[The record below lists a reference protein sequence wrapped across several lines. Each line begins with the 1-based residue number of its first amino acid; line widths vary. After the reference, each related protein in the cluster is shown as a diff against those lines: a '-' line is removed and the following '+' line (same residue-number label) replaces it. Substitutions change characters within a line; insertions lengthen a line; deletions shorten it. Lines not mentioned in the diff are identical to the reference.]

1 MGTHHRACHSTL
13 FNRNRSTIITMRLP
27 RLCALALAVEY
38 VHGYLDTT
46 PFFMF
51 STSELLNPDSQLQS
65 ADGIVSNVALSLTSC
80 PSDFYIL
87 VSQQGV
93 SGRDYESIKSTPVLA
108 QALSAQSK
116 RGVRSSMVVPDVVGS
131 INPSSWIELLQTK
144 CGVETTEIDGSTGA
158 IPATIPSSPQL
169 LQVALPAPSTSRKQ
183 DLSSNDAFFAS
194 ILDLL
199 PTQNYTVLYMTTR
212 AVDSG
217 LAAQQVE
224 PTDYD
229 MKSRIQESMHI
240 GLKRDLGLRAGNK
253 TENQTMI
260 DGPLFDK
267 YQFFTPGI
275 FMGFLVGFL
284 LLSILYVGVSA
295 LASLQV
301 TYAAFDKDMGQLAA
315 KKQQ

>member
-1 MGTHHRACHSTL
+1 
-13 FNRNRSTIITMRLP
+13 MRLP

-65 ADGIVSNVALSLTSC
+65 ADSIVSNVALSLTSC
-80 PSDFYIL
+80 PSNYYIL

-108 QALSAQSK
+108 QALSGQSK

-131 INPSSWIELLQTK
+131 IDPSSWIDLLQTK
-144 CGVETTEIDGSTGA
+144 CGVQTTEIDGSTGA
-158 IPATIPSSPQL
+158 VPATIPSSPRL

-194 ILDLL
+194 VLDLL
-199 PTQNYTVLYMTTR
+199 PTQNYTVLYMTTW
-212 AVDSG
+212 AVDNG
-217 LAAQQVE
+217 VTAQQAE

-229 MKSRIQESMHI
+229 MKSQIQESMHI
-240 GLKRDLGLRAGNK
+240 DLKRDLGLRAENK

-301 TYAAFDKDMGQLAA
+301 TYAAFDKDMGQLAS